1 LPICGIV
8 EVVDS
13 YKKRVVSLKKI
24 IIFLLITLA
33 SCNPDKSFTYWTDTT
48 ENQLPRLDEAKI
60 KYEIRDA
67 QIWVR
72 KKDLKKV
79 MA

>member
-1 LPICGIV
+1 MK
-8 EVVDS
+8 E
-13 YKKRVVSLKKI
+13 I

-33 SCNPDKSFTYWTDTT
+33 SCNPDESLTNWTDTT

-72 KKDLKKV
+72 EKDLKKV